1 MGTRKNLTIGVTV
14 NLEHY
19 ENLRLEVS
27 GEVDSQGDAEE
38 LAGFLDDILGRFG
51 RGDPAISERVD
62 SYRKRVLSVRESAPS
77 VPGDNGGGAVSVL
90 PEDAGG
96 VLSVPEKRPEA
107 TPLVRP
113 AAVTQPAPA
122 QKADAGST
130 LTCEVCGGTVTPAE
144 QKMSRLFTSKTLCR
158 ACLKKL

>member
-27 GEVDSQGDAEE
+27 GEVDSPGDAEE
-38 LAGFLDDILGRFG
+38 LAAFLDDILGKFG
-51 RGDPAISERVD
+51 RADPATTERVD
-62 SYRKRVLSVRESAPS
+62 SYRKRVFPVREPVPP
-77 VPGDNGGGAVSVL
+77 VPGESGGKTNVP
-90 PEDAGG
+90 PEGTGG
-96 VLSVPEKRPEA
+96 LSIPEKRPEA
-107 TPLVRP
+107 APQVRP
-113 AAVTQPAPA
+113 AAVTPPVPA
-122 QKADAGST
+122 QNADAGST

>member
-27 GEVDSQGDAEE
+27 GEVDSPADAED

-51 RGDPAISERVD
+51 RGDPAITERVD
-62 SYRKRVLSVRESAPS
+62 SYRKRVFPVHEPAPA
-77 VPGDNGGGAVSVL
+77 VPGDNGGGASVL
-90 PEDAGG
+90 PEDTIGG
-96 VLSVPEKRPEA
+96 LSVPEKRPDA
-107 TPLVRP
+107 APQVKP
-113 AAVTQPAPA
+113 AALTPPVPA
-122 QKADAGST
+122 QNADAGST

-158 ACLKKL
+158 VCLKKL